1 MFDRKVKGFGISI
14 LKNGWKTTSSW
25 ELMVF
30 KKKQRKTIKISVE
43 VTTKYLEILQ
53 NSKVKCGNCWQIVQ
67 SSWNYVLQIFVSACV
82 WNNWHFVRIKITT
95 EIWPS
100 QHQVISH
107 NYWTFLCWRC
117 SRLNPFFLE
126 ISWSSLFCH
135 RIFLNAFH
143 PKTEEDISFQT
154 SLYLLPQDK
163 FLRFSLYSW
172 FLRVWVAFQDW
183 PCSPICLANS
193 ASQTLEQCFPKEPL
207 WWWKSSTSTLSNIPA
222 TGQMGLLST

>member
-1 MFDRKVKGFGISI
+1 MKTNEPFLFLLARNYIWTKYLFDRKVKGFGISI

-30 KKKQRKTIKISVE
+30 KKKQRKTLKISVE

-67 SSWNYVLQIFVSACV
+67 SSWNYVLQIFVSVCV
-82 WNNWHFVRIKITT
+82 WNNWHFVRIKITA

-117 SRLNPFFLE
+117 SRLNPSFLE
-126 ISWSSLFCH
+126 ISWSSLICH
-135 RIFLNAFH
+135 RIALNAFH
-143 PKTEEDISFQT
+143 PKTEEDISFQPR
-154 SLYLLPQDK
+154 LYLLPQDK
-163 FLRFSLYSW
+163 FLRFFPPLLIFTCLSSFPGLT
-172 FLRVWVAFQDW
+172 FL
-183 PCSPICLANS
+183 
-193 ASQTLEQCFPKEPL
+193 TH
-207 WWWKSSTSTLSNIPA
+207 
-222 TGQMGLLST
+222 LLG